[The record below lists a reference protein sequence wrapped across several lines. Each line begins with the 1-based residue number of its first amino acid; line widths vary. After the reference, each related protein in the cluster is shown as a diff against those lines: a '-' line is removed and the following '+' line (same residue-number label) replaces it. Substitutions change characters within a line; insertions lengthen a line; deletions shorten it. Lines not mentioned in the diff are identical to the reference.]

1 MLLNDGWKIILTF
14 SSLGTLSFFGL
25 TRRLWWRWIGI
36 RKLDRGI
43 VLLLGQPFLIQAK
56 NYYRSAKASIARS
69 WRIEARRG
77 IKG

>member
-14 SSLGTLSFFGL
+14 SSLGTISVFEL
-25 TRRLWWRWIGI
+25 TGRCWWRWIDI

-56 NYYRSAKASIARS
+56 NCYRSAKASIARS
-69 WRIEARRG
+69 WRIEANRG